1 MSLKTSWQNWFMDIN
16 HSHLSPEAKK
26 LLRGAVGGY
35 INREDGR
42 CPEITQEEFQALC
55 RKVGAI
61 SLGNFNMRLV
71 RERGHLVL
79 EKVN

>member
-1 MSLKTSWQNWFMDIN
+1 MSLKISWQNWFMEIN
-16 HSHLSPEAKK
+16 NSLLSPDDKK

-42 CPEITQEEFQALC
+42 CPEISEEEFQALR

-61 SLGNFNMRLV
+61 SLGSFAMRLA
-71 RERGHLVL
+71 RRKGYLVL